1 MCCLSSLQSACVPSP
16 CLVLFPSGEKKKKK
30 IVWFLSVAVS
40 TDLLFVR
47 LFVSLISVRFSMILF
62 NTNIEGI
69 MLISAVH
76 FSCIRRIYCVMFV
89 MFLFS
94 CFIVAS

>member
-1 MCCLSSLQSACVPSP
+1 MCAKPLSSAV
-16 CLVLFPSGEKKKKK
+16 PSGEKRKK

-47 LFVSLISVRFSMILF
+47 LFVFLISVRFSMILF

-76 FSCIRRIYCVMFV
+76 LSCICWIYRVMF
-89 MFLFS
+89 MIFYFL
-94 CFIVAS
+94 VLLLLHN